1 METSLT
7 RLLSIE
13 HPIVLPQMT
22 RVSTPALVAAV
33 SDAGGL
39 GILATASLSPDATRA
54 AIHELRQ
61 RTGRPF
67 GVGIPL
73 LVPGGREKAEAALEE
88 QVPVINFSLGKGDWI
103 VPRAHAYGGKVIAT
117 VTSVRHARAAASQGC
132 DALLVV
138 GNEGAGHGS
147 ACTSLV
153 LIPSIADEVALPLIA
168 AGGFADGRGLA
179 AARILGAAGIAMGTR
194 LATVQES
201 ALHHRTREEILTRAG
216 ADTVYTDRFDG
227 MDCRILRTA
236 SAERVLRRRSGLL
249 AAVPASFRLA
259 REVETSWLRMLLS
272 VATRGPAHVV
282 RMANAATAAEAMQ
295 RAIEQG
301 DLEAGVMP
309 SGQVQEL
316 VRDTPKAAE
325 LIARTVREAE
335 GLLTTVS

>member
-1 METSLT
+1 MDTPLT
-7 RLLSIE
+7 RLLSID

-39 GILATASLSPDATRA
+39 GILATASLSPDATRS
-54 AIHELRQ
+54 AIRELRE
-61 RTGRPF
+61 RTGRAF
-67 GVGIPL
+67 GVGVPL
-73 LVPGGREKAEAALEE
+73 LVPGGREKAETALEE
-88 QVPVINFSLGKGDWI
+88 RVPVINFSLGKGDWI
-103 VPRAHAYGGKVIAT
+103 VPRAHAYGGRVIAT

-179 AARILGAAGIAMGTR
+179 AARMLGAAGIAMGTR

-201 ALHHRTREEILTRAG
+201 PLHLRTREEILARAG

-227 MDCRILRTA
+227 MDCRILRTS
-236 SAERVLRRRSGLL
+236 SAERILRRRTGLL
-249 AAVPASFRLA
+249 AALPASFRLA
-259 REVETSWLRMLLS
+259 RELEASWLRMLVG

-282 RMANAATAAEAMQ
+282 RMASAATAAGSMQ

-309 SGQVQEL
+309 TGQVQEL
-316 VRDTPKAAE
+316 IRDVPKAAE
-325 LIARTVREAE
+325 LITRTVREAE
-335 GLLTTVS
+335 ALLGPRP